1 MAEHAPLIAALA
13 VGAWSLL
20 AFVLGVLVG
29 RSIALAD
36 LKDALTN
43 TARRERAPID
53 KEK

>member
-36 LKDALTN
+36 LKDTLTA
-43 TARRERAPID
+43 ARRERLTEL
-53 KEK
+53 KEE